1 MPTVILTITEMGHSR
16 QVQLEPNGMV
26 IGRSPECQINLE
38 SEDVSRKHA
47 RIFRDPFDRWII
59 EDLGSHNGVLING
72 ERIQAHAL
80 LPGELI
86 EIGSCSLAIETSLTE
101 QIERDDS
108 VQMTTNIVNGDFKA
122 KIVSSGVE
130 EDKVLSR
137 PYIKQLN
144 EINKCFSEL
153 TSPSALYPEVCRRLA
168 QAPKTVTAV
177 LRIPRNTEV
186 VPETSE
192 ILACHLSDNPADV
205 MDEDITNLYLSRR
218 VLEALRI
225 TGDPVMAQSI
235 SSSDTDMVLTMS
247 DKQRP
252 RVVICAPLSTGTE
265 KIDLLYHDTLIE
277 QNTPDT
283 FEFIQ
288 AVARQ
293 VLLTRK
299 NLVYMQAKIEREKID
314 QQLALAHDIQAKL
327 NPREL
332 EQVFGVD
339 VAVCYEPAMWVGG
352 DYYDVW
358 SLENGQIAFAIG
370 DVSGKGLPAAMI
382 MSNLQAALRT
392 TMTFCTD
399 LSTVAEHVNRHLCQN
414 LHDDM
419 FVTFFLG
426 LFDPSQSTIAYIN
439 AGHVPPLIM
448 RPSEPARIL
457 GEATNMPLGIFESQF
472 TTVVEAIDP
481 KTSLL
486 VVTDGII
493 EARSPDGKLFEMERL
508 AEVMTESQADSAQE
522 LMQSVMK
529 SVTDFRQTLPQ
540 RDDITIFA
548 LMNQKAPR
556 LSTENHIS

>member
-1 MPTVILTITEMGHSR
+1 
-16 QVQLEPNGMV
+16 
-26 IGRSPECQINLE
+26 
-38 SEDVSRKHA
+38 
-47 RIFRDPFDRWII
+47 
-59 EDLGSHNGVLING
+59 
-72 ERIQAHAL
+72 
-80 LPGELI
+80 
-86 EIGSCSLAIETSLTE
+86 
-101 QIERDDS
+101 
-108 VQMTTNIVNGDFKA
+108 
-122 KIVSSGVE
+122 
-130 EDKVLSR
+130 
-137 PYIKQLN
+137 
-144 EINKCFSEL
+144 
-153 TSPSALYPEVCRRLA
+153 
-168 QAPKTVTAV
+168 
-177 LRIPRNTEV
+177 
-186 VPETSE
+186 
-192 ILACHLSDNPADV
+192 
-205 MDEDITNLYLSRR
+205 
-218 VLEALRI
+218 
-225 TGDPVMAQSI
+225 MAQSI
-235 SSSDTDMVLTMS
+235 SSSDTDMVLTIS

-252 RVVICAPLSTGTE
+252 RVVICAPLSTGKE

-277 QNTPDT
+277 ETTPDT

-288 AVARQ
+288 TVARQ

-332 EQVFGVD
+332 EQGFGVD

-448 RPSEPARIL
+448 SPSEPARIL
-457 GEATNMPLGIFESQF
+457 GEATSIPLGIFESQF
-472 TTVVEAIDP
+472 TTIGP

-493 EARSPDGKLFEMERL
+493 EAKSPDGKLFEVERL
-508 AEVMTESQADSAQE
+508 AEVMTDSQADSAQE
-522 LMQSVMK
+522 LLQSVMK
-529 SVTDFRQTLPQ
+529 SVTDFRHTLPQ
-540 RDDITIFA
+540 QDDITVFA
-548 LMNQKAPR
+548 LMNQQAP
-556 LSTENHIS
+556 